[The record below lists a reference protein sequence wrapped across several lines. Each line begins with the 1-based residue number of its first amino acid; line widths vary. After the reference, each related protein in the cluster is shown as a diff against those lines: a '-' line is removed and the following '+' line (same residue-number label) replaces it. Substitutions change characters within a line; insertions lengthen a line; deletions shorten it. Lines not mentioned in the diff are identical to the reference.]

1 MREKVYIDNN
11 GGRHITKKDISIKK
25 FERLG
30 YKLESKPKKDKAEVK

>member
-1 MREKVYIDNN
+1 MGEKVYIDDK
-11 GGRHITKKDISIKK
+11 GGRHITKKPIAIKK